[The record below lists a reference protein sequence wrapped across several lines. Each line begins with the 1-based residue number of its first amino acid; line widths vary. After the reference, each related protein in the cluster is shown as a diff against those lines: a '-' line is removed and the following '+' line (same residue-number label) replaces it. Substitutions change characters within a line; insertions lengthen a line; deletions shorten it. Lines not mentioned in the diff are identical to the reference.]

1 MPKQSIEVFCKYEA
15 DDGVAPLG
23 HDELS
28 CGVEEEDR
36 ETYNVPGF
44 KADIAVQANR

>member
-23 HDELS
+23 YDES
-28 CGVEEEDR
+28 SRDVEHEDR
-36 ETYNVPGF
+36 EKYQVS
-44 KADIAVQANR
+44 KQI